1 MRGPLYT
8 VSADGRTV
16 TPYLDVNDPKWGVPV
31 QSQGRE
37 RGVQSITLHPQFAQA
52 GTPGFGK
59 LYTFTDTSNHD
70 AAAGLHDAQRETDAR
85 LRAARVDGEDARRGV
100 LRRCRR
106 RESSSGCGSR
116 SPITTAG

>member
-8 VSADGRTV
+8 VSADGKTV
-16 TPYLDVNDPKWGVPV
+16 TPYLDINDPKWGVPV

-59 LYTFTDTSNHD
+59 LYTFTDTSNMTPQPDFTTPSEKPTHD
-70 AAAGLHDAQRETDAR
+70 TG
-85 LRAARVDGEDARRGV
+85 AARVDGEDARRGH
-100 LRRCRR
+100 LRRRRR
-106 RESSSGCGSR
+106 RESSSACASR